1 MVWHKFKD
9 GRLSGLGLTDEETAA
24 LDRMSTLVDV
34 PAGTVLCR
42 QGAHGLQLTW
52 IVTGEAEVIRS
63 GEVIAHVGSGDVVG
77 EGTMV
82 GAHSTCSADVV
93 ALTPMTIAVLSRHD
107 WQRASYAAPSL
118 VNRLLGIA
126 MTREP
131 ALAA

>member
-24 LDRMSTLVDV
+24 LDRTSTVVDV
-34 PAGTVLCR
+34 PAGTLLCR
-42 QGAHGLQLTW
+42 QGTQGMQLTW
-52 IVTGEAEVIRS
+52 IVGGEADVVRS

-82 GAHSTCSADVV
+82 GAHPTCSADVV
-93 ALTPMTIAVLSRHD
+93 AQSPMTVVVLSRHD
-107 WQRASYAAPSL
+107 WQLAAHAAPSL